1 MNYDTPATPE
11 TVAKTIAALEER
23 NFHATE
29 ASSKEEALETIK
41 KLIPAGASIM
51 NGASGTLEQIGFI
64 EYLKAGEHGWNNI
77 HGQIIA
83 ETDPVKKAAL
93 RQQGILSDFY
103 IGSVHAVSE
112 EGELVVASASGSQL
126 PHFAFTSQNI
136 ILVVGTQKITPTL
149 TDALT
154 RLREYVFPL
163 ENQRM
168 ADAGMGG
175 SVLSKILILEREP
188 AFMNRSI
195 HVLFVPEKLG
205 F

>member
-1 MNYDTPATPE
+1 M
-11 TVAKTIAALEER
+11 
-23 NFHATE
+23 
-29 ASSKEEALETIK
+29 
-41 KLIPAGASIM
+41 
-51 NGASGTLEQIGFI
+51 
-64 EYLKAGEHGWNNI
+64 
-77 HGQIIA
+77 
-83 ETDPVKKAAL
+83 
-93 RQQGILSDFY
+93 
-103 IGSVHAVSE
+103 
-112 EGELVVASASGSQL
+112 
-126 PHFAFTSQNI
+126 
-136 ILVVGTQKITPTL
+136 GTQKITPTL